1 MEQKTIKTK
10 KSSIFLLWL
19 IPIVAFLI
27 AAWTLFKHF
36 DERGVDVVVVFES
49 ADGFTVGKS
58 KLKYKGIDIGTVTNI
73 NISPESLNKVEITI
87 NLKGESQELVPREGT
102 RFWKVEPTLSASGVS
117 GLGTIVSGNYIA
129 CMPSGSSAKEISEQP
144 EKYRFTA
151 LEFPPPDALEP
162 GIIIKL
168 LAKEGDISIGAPVFY
183 KKFKIGQ
190 TIDYKL
196 EDKGVLYSVSIDEDY
211 KHLLKKNSKFWKLNA
226 IDLKASMNEID
237 VRIGTLASMISGGIS
252 MNSPSD
258 GESAVDGD
266 RFDLL
271 DRYAD
276 IELSQTVVTLRSPSG
291 YGLSEGISNIYYNG
305 VEAGIVQDISYSLQD
320 GYTYINIRVYEEFEA
335 LVKNRTYYWIVKP
348 LIGTQGVKNLETI
361 IKGPYIAFVSE
372 KESFESDKN
381 EVPTLHDKPPI
392 QKGISIALETTD
404 FGAIKE
410 GAGVYHK
417 DMQVGLVSGVK
428 IDNEMD
434 RAVAKIIVYDKYKN
448 LVNDSTMFYM
458 GGGAVLK
465 ASIDEFYF
473 QSGTIEQM
481 LTGGIFFSTKD
492 KDKKLTKKHFK
503 LYKDYE
509 DYKKAL
515 YLRGGGRTYT
525 LLTDTLD
532 SLQVGSQVLYKS
544 IKVGEVTG
552 YKLDKESEKIAL
564 KVYIEP
570 EFAELINDSTLFYNV
585 SGVNLDI
592 GKDGLSIDVGSV
604 ATIVKGGIEF
614 ETKDRQSP
622 KTKDRFTLLS
632 KNDQNQEPTQK
643 IILKTKSPE
652 GIDVGTKIV
661 YKGFDIGK
669 ITQKN
674 LEKSGE
680 VVFGAEVEKRY
691 GYLVK
696 SDTIF
701 WISNF
706 EMSPN
711 GVKNVQNAIFGNYIS
726 LLPGFSDTSS
736 KEFSLKKE
744 KPSMLLYS
752 EGKRISLKGSRRSS
766 LSIGSPVYYR
776 QIKIGEVLEF
786 MLSKESNGVEFLVL
800 IEPKY
805 SYLVRENSVFY
816 NSTALGFDVDLFG
829 AKMRTET
836 LETMISGGISM
847 VIPDTPLKEADNMF
861 NFTLYDEPR
870 DEWLKWAP
878 VIIKQ

>member
-1 MEQKTIKTK
+1 
-10 KSSIFLLWL
+10 
-19 IPIVAFLI
+19 
-27 AAWTLFKHF
+27 
-36 DERGVDVVVVFES
+36 
-49 ADGFTVGKS
+49 
-58 KLKYKGIDIGTVTNI
+58 
-73 NISPESLNKVEITI
+73 
-87 NLKGESQELVPREGT
+87 
-102 RFWKVEPTLSASGVS
+102 
-117 GLGTIVSGNYIA
+117 
-129 CMPSGSSAKEISEQP
+129 
-144 EKYRFTA
+144 
-151 LEFPPPDALEP
+151 
-162 GIIIKL
+162 
-168 LAKEGDISIGAPVFY
+168 
-183 KKFKIGQ
+183 
-190 TIDYKL
+190 
-196 EDKGVLYSVSIDEDY
+196 
-211 KHLLKKNSKFWKLNA
+211 
-226 IDLKASMNEID
+226 
-237 VRIGTLASMISGGIS
+237 
-252 MNSPSD
+252 
-258 GESAVDGD
+258 
-266 RFDLL
+266 
-271 DRYAD
+271 
-276 IELSQTVVTLRSPSG
+276 
-291 YGLSEGISNIYYNG
+291 
-305 VEAGIVQDISYSLQD
+305 
-320 GYTYINIRVYEEFEA
+320 
-335 LVKNRTYYWIVKP
+335 
-348 LIGTQGVKNLETI
+348 
-361 IKGPYIAFVSE
+361 
-372 KESFESDKN
+372 
-381 EVPTLHDKPPI
+381 
-392 QKGISIALETTD
+392 
-404 FGAIKE
+404 
-410 GAGVYHK
+410 
-417 DMQVGLVSGVK
+417 
-428 IDNEMD
+428 
-434 RAVAKIIVYDKYKN
+434 
-448 LVNDSTMFYM
+448 
-458 GGGAVLK
+458 
-465 ASIDEFYF
+465 
-473 QSGTIEQM
+473 
-481 LTGGIFFSTKD
+481 
-492 KDKKLTKKHFK
+492 
-503 LYKDYE
+503 
-509 DYKKAL
+509 
-515 YLRGGGRTYT
+515 
-525 LLTDTLD
+525 
-532 SLQVGSQVLYKS
+532 
-544 IKVGEVTG
+544 
-552 YKLDKESEKIAL
+552 
-564 KVYIEP
+564 
-570 EFAELINDSTLFYNV
+570 
-585 SGVNLDI
+585 VNLDI

-614 ETKDRQSP
+614 ETKDRKSP

-847 VIPDTPLKEADNMF
+847 VVPDTPLKEADNMF